1 MKKETKQVM
10 KILAAVFLAS
20 LFTLIAAKGLLY
32 VPDAYVSDAL
42 YQSVDAADG
51 EIVVVGIDEKAIDE
65 LGPLPWDRSVIADA
79 IFYLN
84 SIDDGPA
91 VIGIDVMYS
100 GNSASIPSD
109 EYLAEAASKG
119 NVVVACAAT
128 YNSTL
133 EFSGDDFYM
142 DNMAVTSFEQPYQEL
157 LQNADCGHINVMPD
171 KDGVIRHALESV
183 RDMEGNSVSSF
194 PRVIYEKYCSANGIE
209 MNPKAA
215 SEREF
220 W

>member
-91 VIGIDVMYS
+91 VIGIDVLSS
-100 GNSASIPSD
+100 GNSASTP
-109 EYLAEAASKG
+109 
-119 NVVVACAAT
+119 
-128 YNSTL
+128 
-133 EFSGDDFYM
+133 
-142 DNMAVTSFEQPYQEL
+142 
-157 LQNADCGHINVMPD
+157 
-171 KDGVIRHALESV
+171 
-183 RDMEGNSVSSF
+183 
-194 PRVIYEKYCSANGIE
+194 
-209 MNPKAA
+209 
-215 SEREF
+215 
-220 W
+220 